1 VNCSL
6 DLAALRRRIQAAPD
20 GAGLSPIGL
29 EQVHI
34 GDAAL
39 EALPEALAGLV
50 ARQDNPGPVAV
61 VSDMTPKRYR
71 GGELLESVTKS
82 VAPMAGARAVFVG
95 EAGHSAHADEATLDR
110 ALLESQGASCILAV
124 GSGTVADI
132 GKVLAAKCGVPLV
145 IVQTANSVNGFADE
159 RSVLLVNGVKRTLP
173 STWATV
179 LIADTDVLVDA
190 PVDMNAAGLADLIAM
205 FSAPADWYLANLFG
219 MDDKYSPTVVAL
231 AREQGPALID
241 AAPLV
246 PCADRQALS
255 NISATLALSGIS
267 MGIAGTTAP
276 CSGMEHAVSHLLEM
290 AAVRAGDEAALHGIQ
305 VGVSTVVA
313 ALVWRR
319 VLEEIADGRLSQLVV
334 PDPLEAEAAVREA
347 FATVDPSGEMAAECW
362 REHERKLRRFAT
374 AGERVALA
382 AEHWPSH
389 EPALRHLLAG
399 AGSIV
404 EALRAAGAPVD
415 FSQLTPPVGRE
426 TAVWAV
432 ASCNLMRER
441 FSVAD
446 LACFLG
452 IWDEVFVDSLLSEAN
467 ALGMA
472 S

>member
-1 VNCSL
+1 
-6 DLAALRRRIQAAPD
+6 
-20 GAGLSPIGL
+20 
-29 EQVHI
+29 
-34 GDAAL
+34 
-39 EALPEALAGLV
+39 
-50 ARQDNPGPVAV
+50 
-61 VSDMTPKRYR
+61 
-71 GGELLESVTKS
+71 
-82 VAPMAGARAVFVG
+82 
-95 EAGHSAHADEATLDR
+95 
-110 ALLESQGASCILAV
+110 
-124 GSGTVADI
+124 
-132 GKVLAAKCGVPLV
+132 
-145 IVQTANSVNGFADE
+145 
-159 RSVLLVNGVKRTLP
+159 
-173 STWATV
+173 
-179 LIADTDVLVDA
+179 
-190 PVDMNAAGLADLIAM
+190 
-205 FSAPADWYLANLFG
+205 
-219 MDDKYSPTVVAL
+219 
-231 AREQGPALID
+231 
-241 AAPLV
+241 
-246 PCADRQALS
+246 
-255 NISATLALSGIS
+255 
-267 MGIAGTTAP
+267 
-276 CSGMEHAVSHLLEM
+276 
-290 AAVRAGDEAALHGIQ
+290 
-305 VGVSTVVA
+305 VSTVVA